1 MIIALAADHGG
12 YELKDAIKEHLKKMG
27 VAPNPKLND
36 EGVTDGTQEKI
47 QIVDLGTN
55 SEESVDYP
63 DYGKACAEAVASGK
77 ADLGIVCCGSG
88 IGISIAANTVK
99 GVRCA
104 LCTSIEM
111 AALARRH
118 NNANMLALGGR
129 TTPTYT
135 AIEIID
141 TWLNSKFEGGRHA
154 RRVAK
159 LDEM

>member
-88 IGISIAANTVK
+88 IGISIAANKVK